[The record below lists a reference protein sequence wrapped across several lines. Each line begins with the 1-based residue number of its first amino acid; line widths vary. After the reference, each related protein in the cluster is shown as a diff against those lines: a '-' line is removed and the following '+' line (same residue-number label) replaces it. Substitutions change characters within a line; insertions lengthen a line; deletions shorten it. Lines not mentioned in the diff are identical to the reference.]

1 MLNRRHFVLRA
12 AFVAVA
18 GLLVE
23 VAAAVAEP
31 PALPPATK
39 KRADFAADIKP
50 LLTTH
55 CHKCH
60 GASKQEGGLR
70 LDRRDEALNGGDSG
84 PAFVSGKSAESLLI
98 KYVAGADPDVLMPP
112 EGDKLTDEQI
122 GLLRGWID
130 QGANWPKDDKAAADR
145 RYTTAQ

>member
-1 MLNRRHFVLRA
+1 MFNRRNHVVSA
-12 AFVAVA
+12 AFVAVT
-18 GLLVE
+18 GLLVG
-23 VAAAVAEP
+23 VGVSVAESP
-31 PALPPATK
+31 VLPPPTK
-39 KRADFAADIKP
+39 RKVDFAADIKP
-50 LLTTH
+50 LLTMH

-98 KYVAGADPDVLMPP
+98 KYVAGIDPDVLMPP

-130 QGANWPKDDKAAADR
+130 QGGDWPKQDKAAVDPRAA
-145 RYTTAQ
+145 Y